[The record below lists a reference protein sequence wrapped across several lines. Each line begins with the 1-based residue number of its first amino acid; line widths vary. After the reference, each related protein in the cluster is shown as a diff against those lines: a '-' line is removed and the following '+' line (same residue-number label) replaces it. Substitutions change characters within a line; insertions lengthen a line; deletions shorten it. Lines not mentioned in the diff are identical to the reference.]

1 MAVRYQTN
9 RPIVRAK
16 EFIAEVALGRTGSLQ
31 QDIALALP
39 GAWKIPALK
48 NQDPYLQYRFGVAV
62 AGAKGA
68 AQRRKD
74 GVPPFEQDN
83 VFGENEFVVS
93 YDPHTGEYIRDAL
106 QSMGLPGS
114 DAIQIATMASE
125 EMPDVEKISPIK
137 GFKGYKRK

>member
-1 MAVRYQTN
+1 MK
-9 RPIVRAK
+9 AK
-16 EFIAEVALGRTGSLQ
+16 EFITEVDTGRTGSLQ

-48 NQDPYLQYRFGVAV
+48 NQDPYLQYRFGVAI

-68 AQRRKD
+68 AQRKLD

-83 VFGENEFVVS
+83 IFGENEFVVS

-106 QSMGLPGS
+106 RSMGLPGS

-125 EMPDVEKISPIK
+125 EMPDIVKASPLNA
-137 GFKGYKRK
+137 FKGYTRK